1 MGFYAYSTVG
11 AVMARML
18 GAKRRRSR
26 KKGQQDLPLKKRFT
40 HGGEREGAGR
50 KRVAPRPQ
58 VKHRRRPV
66 LGEDHPV
73 LVTWRVLDH
82 VWSMQS
88 KRSFRVLLRAF
99 RPAVARFGARITHFS
114 VQGNHLH
121 LIVEANGT
129 QALSSAMQGLGVR
142 IARGLNRLM
151 GRAGKVFADRFHAH
165 ALGSP
170 TEARN
175 AIDYVLGNTRIH
187 AERQGRTV
195 ARYVDRFAVSHEQL
209 GDETAWWRT
218 FDDGSPPVTAPA
230 SWLLEKGWRRA
241 RPKKTAPAFAF
252 PA

>member
-1 MGFYAYSTVG
+1 
-11 AVMARML
+11 MARML